1 MSLEWFH
8 ERVLGQNHLQFR
20 GSIHC
25 SGIFCGKSSLKFMDD
40 KDKKVSTHL
49 SLKGF
54 HKGVFR
60 SSSGFG
66 AKVGTEFQFCTYSS
80 WISFKRSRCHWLPF
94 KVKVSSHRRLQLFSS
109 RVVINLWRAKSTPRN
124 CHWQRRRQR
133 QKHYM
138 VQNIGGWP

>member
-1 MSLEWFH
+1 MRNTCLKEGFH
-8 ERVLGQNHLQFR
+8 KKVFHSDEFETKSCFFSS
-20 GSIHC
+20 GSILC

-66 AKVGTEFQFCTYSS
+66 AKVGTEFQFCTDSF

-94 KVKVSSHRRLQLFSS
+94 KVKVKVSSHRRLQLSS
-109 RVVINLWRAKSTPRN
+109 SMVVINLWRAKSTPRN
-124 CHWQRRRQR
+124 CH
-133 QKHYM
+133 
-138 VQNIGGWP
+138 